1 MQDFEPVR
9 SGALEV
15 AALEA
20 EMGLDFGADVDVI
33 GWHVPVEDDVGGA
46 GHGQGLTL
54 DIGDRALREP
64 ARGEGVLHDGEA
76 DQHDDQHEAAD
87 QRRTDDVVRQRA
99 GDRETRRADP
109 GEQQEPCRDEHDR
122 ALVAMRR
129 EIDDQ
134 QEARARDGRERNM
147 RDAGGDRGV
156 VPGEPQQRE
165 QEDHPERHD
174 MRGAHVPTVEIE
186 VGEQKHHE
194 RGGQDRLGRGAPEPV
209 GFHAD
214 AEGAREKAEVDA
226 DIGEDRPG
234 ERGGGG
240 EDDRALDHDD
250 DGEEQRQQAGN
261 ADDDALVER
270 ETCRAILVG
279 VRVPEVELRQVG
291 RAQLGD
297 IGDGRA
303 GIQRDAEDVGVRIVV
318 GLRREA
324 LARRDRIDAHATEI
338 GPDDSRSHQPEMWG
352 DQQALDLLVG
362 IVGEREHDPGRARAF
377 LLGAHFDT
385 TDDAIRTWSG
395 RDLQAVA
402 LGRIGFDGARQVDRL
417 GIERHAHGFDRVGRQ
432 AFEGQNQDGQKQSE
446 KTHEFSLSGAAAQ
459 AKFRPGG
466 APCSCRKFD
475 W

>member
-1 MQDFEPVR
+1 MIR
-9 SGALEV
+9 R
-15 AALEA
+15 
-20 EMGLDFGADVDVI
+20 
-33 GWHVPVEDDVGGA
+33 HVPVEDDVGGA
-46 GHGQGLTL
+46 GHGQGLAL
-54 DIGDRALREP
+54 DVGDRALREA

-76 DQHDDQHEAAD
+76 DQHDYQHEAAD
-87 QRRTDDVVRQRA
+87 QRRADDIVRQRA
-99 GDRETRRADP
+99 GDREARGADP

-214 AEGAREKAEVDA
+214 AERAREKAEVDA

-240 EDDRALDHDD
+240 EDDRALDYDD
-250 DGEEQRQQAGN
+250 DGEKQRQQAGN

-279 VRVPEVELRQVG
+279 VGVPEIELRQVG
-291 RAQLGD
+291 RAQFRD

-303 GIQRDAEDVGVRIVV
+303 GIERDAEDVGVRIVV

-324 LARRDRIDAHATEI
+324 LARGNRVDAHAAEI
-338 GPDDSRSHQPEMWG
+338 GPDDARSHQPEMRG